1 MQQDATRSD
10 DRSGGAKI
18 VLATVGT
25 LGDLHPFIAIG
36 LALKARG
43 HRPLLAVAEDHL
55 AKVRASGLEAVAIL
69 PSFDTIR
76 RRIGLPESAA
86 VKRVMSD
93 QRYMLEEVVLP
104 WLGSSTDA
112 LCEVASDADALVAS
126 LFVFGSPTVAEK
138 LDVPLVSVI
147 LQPMALLSVYRP
159 PHTPDFWMLKGNPK
173 TSVGVGWNRLTF
185 SLIRAVMR
193 RRYMPTIDKLRAGH
207 GLPPTT
213 DPSLFEIGTQTALT
227 LCCYSPVFGPLP
239 KDAPENVAVV
249 GFPVFDSESG
259 AAAPPDEELARFL
272 AAGPPPLVFTL
283 GSFAVHAPGNFYA
296 EAAEAARR
304 LGQRAVLLTGS
315 GSTLRSDD
323 QILVRAYAPHSAL
336 FSHAS
341 AIIHHGGIG
350 TIGQALRAGKPQLVV
365 PHMGDQSDNAE
376 RIRRMGLGSVL
387 TARRFTTDRASPRIA
402 ALIDPNRPYIAEAAR
417 IGAIV
422 AAEQGACDAALAIE
436 KVIKNPP
443 PATA

>member
-10 DRSGGAKI
+10 ERSGGAKI

-25 LGDLHPFIAIG
+25 LGDLHPFIAIA
-36 LALKARG
+36 LALKERG
-43 HRPLLAVAEDHL
+43 HHPLMAVPQDHL
-55 AKVRASGLEAVAIL
+55 PKVRAAGLDAVAIM

-76 RRIGLPESAA
+76 ERMGLAEDAA
-86 VKRVMSD
+86 VKRAMSN
-93 QRYMLEEVVLP
+93 QVYMLEEVVLP
-104 WLGSSTDA
+104 WLDSSTEA
-112 LCEVASDADALVAS
+112 LAEVAADADILVAS

-138 LDVPLVSVI
+138 DDVPLVSVI
-147 LQPMALLSVYRP
+147 LQPMALLSIHAP
-159 PHTPDFWMLKGNPK
+159 PHTPDFWMTKGFPK
-173 TSVGVGWNRLTF
+173 SPAAVAWNRMIF

-193 RRYMPTIDKLRAGH
+193 RRYTPTIDRMRAGH

-213 DPSLFEIGTQTALT
+213 DPSMFEIGCQTALT

-239 KDAPENVAVV
+239 VDARPNTAIV

-259 AAAPPDEELARFL
+259 GADEPDAELAAFL

-296 EAAEAARR
+296 EAAAAARR
-304 LGQRAVLLTGS
+304 LGQRAILLTGT
-315 GSTLRSDD
+315 GSTLQSDD
-323 QILVRAYAPHSAL
+323 QILMRAYAPHSAV
-336 FSHAS
+336 FRHAL

-376 RIRRMGLGSVL
+376 RIRRMKLGLVL
-387 TARRFTTDRASPRIA
+387 RARRFTAERAAPRIA
-402 ALIDPNRPYIAEAAR
+402 ALIDPARPYIAEAAR

-422 AAEQGACDAALAIE
+422 AAEHGARDAALAIE
-436 KVIKNPP
+436 KAIRSR
-443 PATA
+443 PAATR

>member
-1 MQQDATRSD
+1 M
-10 DRSGGAKI
+10 
-18 VLATVGT
+18 
-25 LGDLHPFIAIG
+25 
-36 LALKARG
+36 
-43 HRPLLAVAEDHL
+43 
-55 AKVRASGLEAVAIL
+55 
-69 PSFDTIR
+69 
-76 RRIGLPESAA
+76 
-86 VKRVMSD
+86 
-93 QRYMLEEVVLP
+93 
-104 WLGSSTDA
+104 
-112 LCEVASDADALVAS
+112 
-126 LFVFGSPTVAEK
+126 
-138 LDVPLVSVI
+138 
-147 LQPMALLSVYRP
+147 
-159 PHTPDFWMLKGNPK
+159 
-173 TSVGVGWNRLTF
+173 
-185 SLIRAVMR
+185 
-193 RRYMPTIDKLRAGH
+193 
-207 GLPPTT
+207 
-213 DPSLFEIGTQTALT
+213 
-227 LCCYSPVFGPLP
+227 
-239 KDAPENVAVV
+239 
-249 GFPVFDSESG
+249 FDSESG

-296 EAAEAARR
+296 EAAEAARQ

-422 AAEQGACDAALAIE
+422 AAEQGARDAALAIE